1 MKNITIFKIHN
12 TKLKFFIFLIMTLM
26 LISKTYATNYKSE
39 YDFFI
44 TKDNILGS
52 NEQKLEFI
60 LSNSV
65 NKKSLVN
72 KKIAPRN

>member
-1 MKNITIFKIHN
+1 MKNKTIFKIHN
-12 TKLKFFIFLIMTLM
+12 TKLKFFIFLIITLM
-26 LISKTYATNYKSE
+26 LISKTYAINNKQE
-39 YDFFI
+39 YNFFI
-44 TKDNILGS
+44 TKDNIFGS